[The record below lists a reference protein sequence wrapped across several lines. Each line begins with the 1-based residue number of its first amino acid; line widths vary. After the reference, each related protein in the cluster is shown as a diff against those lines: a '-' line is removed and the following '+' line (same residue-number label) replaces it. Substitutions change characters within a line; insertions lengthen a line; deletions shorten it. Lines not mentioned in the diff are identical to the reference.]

1 MYLLCG
7 DLEMRYR
14 FIIADRLLRKME
26 ERGERDG
33 NRGEEV
39 ERARRARPP
48 SLSGLLVHGRSPV
61 GDKLRSVDLWIK
73 KKRGDMWMAAAAEAG
88 VSVVVVVIG

>member
-73 KKRGDMWMAAAAEAG
+73 KNVGTCGWRPRPRQECRWWWW
-88 VSVVVVVIG
+88 S